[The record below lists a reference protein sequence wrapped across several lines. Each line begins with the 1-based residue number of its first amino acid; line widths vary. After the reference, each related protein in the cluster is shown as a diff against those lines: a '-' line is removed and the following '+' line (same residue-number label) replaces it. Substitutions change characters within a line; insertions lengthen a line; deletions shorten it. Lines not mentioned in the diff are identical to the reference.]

1 MSKNRR
7 GILLLTLGVVM
18 VAASV
23 GLHYL
28 QQRQDQLAGESSA
41 ILLEELNR
49 EISPGAPSY
58 RPTEADTTEEFEVVP
73 AAPVSVEA
81 PSVSAPVVEESGEP
95 TVAEEVPYRTLS
107 GYDVMGV
114 LKVPSVYVE
123 LPILSNWSD
132 SLLNVAPCRYS
143 GSLETGNLI
152 LMGHNYKSHLQ
163 PLGNVRVGD
172 SVEFTDAN
180 GVVHRFRVAMVEEI
194 LGSTPEKLAS
204 EHPLILFTCTFSRH
218 SRIVVRCEAV

>member
-73 AAPVSVEA
+73 TAPVSVEA

>member
-1 MSKNRR
+1 MGKSRR
-7 GILLLTLGVVM
+7 GILLLTLGIVM

-28 QQRQDQLAGESSA
+28 QLRQDQLAGQSSA
-41 ILLEELNR
+41 ILLEELSR
-49 EISPGAPSY
+49 EIVPDIPSY
-58 RPTEADTTEEFEVVP
+58 RPAESDTTEEVVVAPTQPSSAETPAVSVP
-73 AAPVSVEA
+73 A
-81 PSVSAPVVEESGEP
+81 VEESSEP
-95 TVAEEVPYRTLS
+95 AEVEEVPYRTLS

-180 GVVHRFRVAMVEEI
+180 GAVHRFRVAMVEEI